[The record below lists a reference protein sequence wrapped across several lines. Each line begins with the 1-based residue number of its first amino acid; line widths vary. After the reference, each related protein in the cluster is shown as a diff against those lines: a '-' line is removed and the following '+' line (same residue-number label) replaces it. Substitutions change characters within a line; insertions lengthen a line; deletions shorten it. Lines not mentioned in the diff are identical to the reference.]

1 MSIRYT
7 SQEAASRSVV
17 PDITISSFGA
27 ADDTESSRPRF
38 SYGVQLGLASP
49 DVDEHE
55 DANSAE
61 AADWLMEATVDLGQ
75 DLDTSKKE
83 LDLIKFI
90 LEEMELRPRPGRR
103 SNRSREGQV
112 KLMRA
117 CREYSSSRCHM
128 LRERLRQVQFW
139 AHGRMMGHQVP
150 EKAPD
155 EVSCLFVRCII
166 TF

>member
-1 MSIRYT
+1 MSIRHT

-17 PDITISSFGA
+17 PNITISSFAA
-27 ADDTESSRPRF
+27 ADAIESSRPRF
-38 SYGVQLGLASP
+38 SYGVQLGP

-103 SNRSREGQV
+103 SHRSREGQV

-155 EVSCLFVRCII
+155 EVSCLFARRII
-166 TF
+166 IF